1 MLDIH
6 GLMRSLSQSRPLF
19 HSEADF
25 QHSLAWLIHEQTPE
39 HDVRLEYPSE
49 LPDKRIYL
57 DIWVPSP
64 SIAIEL
70 KYCTRSL
77 KASQN
82 GEKFKLLHQRAQDT
96 RKYDFLKDIQRLE
109 QLHKSHTEC
118 KSGYAIF
125 LTNEPLFWEPPRR
138 SGTVDADFHLYEGR
152 QVKGTMAWSA
162 HASKGTMRGRE
173 DPIHLSGAYTAHWQ
187 DYSDVQTAR
196 GGKFRYLVV
205 AVQ

>member
-6 GLMRSLSQSRPLF
+6 GLLQSLAKSRLLF
-19 HSEADF
+19 HSESDF
-25 QHSLAWLIHEQTPE
+25 QHALAWLIHEQTPE

-57 DIWVPSP
+57 DIWVPSLGV
-64 SIAIEL
+64 AIEL

-82 GEKFKLLHQRAQDT
+82 GEDFKLLDQRAQDV

-109 QLHKSHTEC
+109 QLRKSHTGC

-125 LTNEPLFWEPPRR
+125 LTNEPLFWEPLRR

-152 QVKGTMAWSA
+152 QVTGKMAWA
-162 HASKGTMRGRE
+162 DHASKGTKQSRE
-173 DPIHLSGAYTAHWQ
+173 EPIHLSGIYTTHWR
-187 DYSDVQTAR
+187 DYSDLQMAR